1 MTTVAHSRHIVRLFP
16 NAYFLWAL
24 YFHFLLFTFIQMIII
39 VPQIFPINDSKSL
52 ASALMLDYDDS
63 LYKIWKLDDTKLATN

>member
-1 MTTVAHSRHIVRLFP
+1 
-16 NAYFLWAL
+16 
-24 YFHFLLFTFIQMIII
+24 MIII